1 MFPWG
6 VSLRLRLRIPS
17 DVGVS
22 GLRIR
27 VVIGIEVM
35 GSYRGLGLRV
45 QGLGFRAVFGIEV
58 LGGYRGL
65 GVQGGF
71 RAV

>member
-45 QGLGFRAVFGIEV
+45 QGFRV
-58 LGGYRGL
+58 
-65 GVQGGF
+65 
-71 RAV
+71 